1 MRASRVVRLL
11 ALLLLSPSAFCIPEG
26 MAASRLWRAQVTP
39 VPDPARVPESR
50 ATPTWLAWI
59 TPVQRP
65 CLPPLL
71 APAVVFFA
79 SNAAT
84 TVPHGLAVLDTFGAA
99 LALPQ
104 YAGCRIIVSGH
115 TDETGNADTNQRL
128 SEQRATHVKHY
139 LVEHWAVAPH
149 RIVIRGYGASRPR
162 GATKTPAEQAAHRR
176 VEVTLEPPQVAVSG

>member
-1 MRASRVVRLL
+1 M
-11 ALLLLSPSAFCIPEG
+11 
-26 MAASRLWRAQVTP
+26 
-39 VPDPARVPESR
+39 PDPTVDPGSQ

-59 TPVQRP
+59 MPAQRP
-65 CLPPLL
+65 CGPPLL

-128 SEQRATHVKHY
+128 SEQRVAHVKYY
-139 LVEHWAVAPH
+139 LVEHWGVAPY
-149 RIVIRGYGASRPR
+149 RIVIRSYGASRPR

-176 VEVTLEPPQVAVSG
+176 VEVTLEPPQAATSG

>member
-11 ALLLLSPSAFCIPEG
+11 ALLLLSAAALCVPEG
-26 MAASRLWRAQVTP
+26 MAASRLRRAQVTP
-39 VPDPARVPESR
+39 VPDPTGVPESQ
-50 ATPTWLAWI
+50 ATLTWRAWI
-59 TPVQRP
+59 TPAQRP
-65 CLPPLL
+65 CGPPLL

-128 SEQRATHVKHY
+128 SEQRAAHVTHY

-149 RIVIRGYGASRPR
+149 RIVIRAYGASKPR
-162 GATKTPAEQAAHRR
+162 GATKTPSEPAAHRR
-176 VEVTLEPPQVAVSG
+176 VEVTIELPQAAVSG